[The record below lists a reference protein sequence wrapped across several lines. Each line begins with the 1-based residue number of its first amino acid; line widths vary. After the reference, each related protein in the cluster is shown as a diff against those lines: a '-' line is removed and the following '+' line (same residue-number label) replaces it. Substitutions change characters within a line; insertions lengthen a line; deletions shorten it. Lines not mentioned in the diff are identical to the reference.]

1 MAIPFKLLNMRATEV
16 GIYAREYAV
25 PKAELI
31 FTDPPFGT
39 GKVQSNGSAY
49 YMDELEHDDVLKDLG
64 YAADNFM
71 ADDGTMVIVCDY
83 RLAYYVVP
91 HLLNNHDLNLRGE
104 IIWEFGLGRPR
115 TDWWPNRHN
124 HLLTFTKKGHRGK
137 FNPSAMPRERR
148 LAPKKGYP
156 DDKPAGSVWNYT
168 MSNTDPERVE
178 YPNQKST
185 KLIDPFILAHTEEG
199 DTVIDI
205 FCGSGSTGVSAL
217 KHGRK
222 FVGLDINPVAI
233 EATLDRLTS

>member
-1 MAIPFKLLNMRATEV
+1 MRATEV
-16 GIYAREYAV
+16 GIYAKEYAV

-49 YMDELEHDDVLKDLG
+49 YMDELEHDEVLKDLG

-71 ADDGTMVIVCDY
+71 ADNGTMVIVCDY

-115 TDWWPNRHN
+115 NDWWPNRHN
-124 HLLTFTKKGHRGK
+124 HLLTFTKKGHHGK
-137 FNPSAMPRERR
+137 FDPSAVPRERR

-178 YPNQKST
+178 YPNQKPT

-217 KHGRK
+217 KYGRK
-222 FVGLDINPVAI
+222 FIGLDINPVAI
-233 EATLDRLTS
+233 EASLDRLTS